1 MSLAER
7 LGLHEPFQKLAGR
20 DTDDCLPL
28 DYSSR
33 KRKRGRSITSS
44 SLLESA
50 EGSLD
55 EDHSHERLKHEESPV
70 HYNDHARSVSELDSA
85 TCGFVREAPAIP
97 SGPAKRYERRP
108 RHKTKND
115 KYEVKKDGKESRKR
129 KRIKE
134 KNTRTSRQDR
144 KSKRK
149 ERSGDALMHTFSAPN
164 VAQDRLTVS
173 A

>member
-7 LGLHEPFQKLAGR
+7 LGLHAPFQKFADR
-20 DTDDCLPL
+20 DTDDRLQVGS
-28 DYSSR
+28 SSR
-33 KRKRGRSITSS
+33 RRKRGRSITSS

-50 EGSLD
+50 QGSLD
-55 EDHSHERLKHEESPV
+55 KKHSRERSRHEESPV
-70 HYNDHARSVSELDSA
+70 RYHGHARYISEQESE
-85 TCGFVREAPAIP
+85 TCGFVGEAPSMP
-97 SGPAKRYERRP
+97 TGPAKRYERKP

-115 KYEVKKDGKESRKR
+115 KYEVKKDGKESRRR
-129 KRIKE
+129 KKKE
-134 KNTRTSRQDR
+134 KDTGTSRQDR

-149 ERSGDALMHTFSAPN
+149 ERSGDALMHSFSASN